1 MITWTAWK
9 WHKREHWSPTMFF
22 SFGTLHEVEVCHI
35 PIKIKYALCMQKNKI
50 KKYHF
55 ALINTPGVHHVVG
68 WDFTMHL
75 QQQAYTY
82 IMHMSLTV
90 FEMTISGIERSK
102 CHLHPMKKCV
112 VIFMHQISLIFFYFR
127 LFTNRINHKPK

>member
-1 MITWTAWK
+1 MNSMELT
-9 WHKREHWSPTMFF
+9 KRNTGPPASYFHLGPFTRSRCAISLEQKLNMF
-22 SFGTLHEVEVCHI
+22 
-35 PIKIKYALCMQKNKI
+35 YLCKKKNH
-50 KKYHF
+50 HF
-55 ALINTPGVHHVVG
+55 ALINMPRVHHVVG
-68 WDFTMHL
+68 WNFTMHL
-75 QQQAYTY
+75 QQQGY
-82 IMHMSLTV
+82 IYIVHMPLTV